1 EFGRIDDSFFIVM
14 EHVHGKTLS
23 ALRKKL
29 HEVQRMMPV
38 AAAIEIVRQ
47 LCVGLHYAH
56 AARSP
61 EGKPLGIVHRDI
73 SPANV
78 MLAYHGGVK
87 ILDFGIAHVAS
98 DLRQSRTEV
107 GAMKGKV
114 GYMSPEQLRHG
125 TQATKPVTIDGRAD
139 IFAVGVVL
147 HELLTGQRLFRSET
161 DLLTSRLSFEIPIG
175 P

>member
-87 ILDFGIAHVAS
+87 ILDFGIAHVAN
-98 DLRQSRTEV
+98 DLRQTRTEA
-107 GAMKGKV
+107 GAMKGKA
-114 GYMSPEQLRHG
+114 GYMSPEQLRRG
-125 TQATKPVTIDGRAD
+125 AVDGRSD

-147 HELLTGQRLFRSET
+147 HELLTGQRLFRSES
-161 DLLTSRLSFEIPIG
+161 DLLTSRMSFDIPIG
-175 P
+175 PP